1 MMSLGDAGAIAGCTT
16 AGIAVLLLAANA
28 GAHASRLKRVES
40 AVEKLEITVSEHAST
55 ISAWAQFSELL
66 KEVRDDLK
74 DVITGKIRLPPP
86 RKPDDG
92 D

>member
-1 MMSLGDAGAIAGCTT
+1 MTPADWGAIAGCTT

-28 GAHASRLKRVES
+28 GAHGSRLKRAES
-40 AVEKLEITVSEHAST
+40 DIEQLKTTVADHANT
-55 ISAWAQFSELL
+55 ISAWAQFSTLL

-86 RKPDDG
+86 RKPDEG